1 MHANHKR
8 TLTLPILLVLAL
20 VSLGLFLAWD
30 LPKAWQWAL
39 ERRAYIAGG
48 LIVVATS
55 IGLSTVLFQTITA
68 NRILTP
74 SLMGFDALYI
84 LLQTALVYFF
94 GLSALSPW
102 EARGLFAVEVGIM
115 VGFAILLYALMF
127 RGGRTSL
134 DLLLLVGIVFG
145 VFFRSVS
152 SLLQRLIDPGLH
164 AALQDRFFAN
174 FSYVDKNL
182 LWVTTALT
190 IGCAAVMWRKRR
202 IYDTLLLG
210 RDISV
215 NLGINYRREVI
226 ITLVLIAVLV
236 SSSTA
241 LVGPVLFFGLLVAHL
256 SYQLMRTDRHAWT
269 LPGAVLIGITA
280 LLAGQFILGQVFA
293 FNTALSI
300 IIELFGGLAFL
311 YLLLR
316 KGGINK

>member
-1 MHANHKR
+1 M
-8 TLTLPILLVLAL
+8 
-20 VSLGLFLAWD
+20 G
-30 LPKAWQWAL
+30 L

-145 VFFRSVS
+145 VFSVACPRCCS
-152 SLLQRLIDPGLH
+152 G
-164 AALQDRFFAN
+164 
-174 FSYVDKNL
+174 
-182 LWVTTALT
+182 
-190 IGCAAVMWRKRR
+190 
-202 IYDTLLLG
+202 
-210 RDISV
+210 
-215 NLGINYRREVI
+215 
-226 ITLVLIAVLV
+226 
-236 SSSTA
+236 
-241 LVGPVLFFGLLVAHL
+241 
-256 SYQLMRTDRHAWT
+256 
-269 LPGAVLIGITA
+269 
-280 LLAGQFILGQVFA
+280 
-293 FNTALSI
+293 
-300 IIELFGGLAFL
+300 
-311 YLLLR
+311 
-316 KGGINK
+316 